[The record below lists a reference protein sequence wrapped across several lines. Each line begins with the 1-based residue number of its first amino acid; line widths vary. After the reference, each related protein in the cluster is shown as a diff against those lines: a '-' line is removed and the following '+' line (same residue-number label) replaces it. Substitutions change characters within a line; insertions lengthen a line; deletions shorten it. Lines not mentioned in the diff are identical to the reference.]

1 MECTRP
7 VAAAARV
14 AAAVGAAVVTALVTI
29 AGEPGPTPVG
39 APSDG
44 APAVH
49 GAAGPVVTVW
59 AAGSHRA
66 FRAANRA
73 W

>member
-14 AAAVGAAVVTALVTI
+14 AAAVGVAVVAALVTV
-29 AGEPGPTPVG
+29 AAEAGPTT
-39 APSDG
+39 G
-44 APAVH
+44 APATVH
-49 GAAGPVVTVW
+49 GPAGPVVTVW
-59 AAGSHRA
+59 ASASHRA